1 MARKLKDLSEIG
13 EHNTLFL
20 YRGIDTLQ
28 GIVGQLRLGFLNR
41 EIPKIAD
48 RDIQRARKESEAL
61 SSSFDKE
68 AYKFAE
74 ALYSLAFFGDL
85 GKRRPDGSF
94 LAINGKLSDE
104 KKKNS
109 RMIEETIFG
118 FNLGNNPWQLHKY
131 QNLPRGETLD
141 TIIVHD
147 NIDKWIRK
155 NMENLDDFEQI
166 VLERSRVFFP
176 YFRSLDHVNEN
187 VQRFFSENG
196 LNLDEL
202 IPFMLGT
209 RGFLGLQRQDYP
221 NREAFQMYAPELVSY
236 RLKNSQAPRLSQL
249 IGAERGLFQ
258 NVKEVLGDWAA
269 FRVILDSEE
278 AVYRLVD
285 TFAKAHDKGH
295 GIMLGKNYVEVIYI
309 DDRFG
314 PKKKSNGYQDYKLM
328 VRFYPSKQ
336 DANSGVNGL
345 IAEIQVTDKMSYYNH
360 EIDRTHPAY
369 RLAREEERE
378 MLLPPTAD
386 RSRMNHVRNT
396 TSEKQLEVLNFAYR
410 KLNEIFPQYL
420 IFKDLNKYRKNASR

>member
-13 EHNTLFL
+13 EHNILFL

-41 EIPKIAD
+41 EIPKIVD
-48 RDIQRARKESEAL
+48 RDIQRAKKESEAL
-61 SSSFDKE
+61 SSSFDRE
-68 AYKFAE
+68 AYTFAE
-74 ALYSLAFFGDL
+74 ALYRMAFFEGL
-85 GKRRPDGSF
+85 VKHRPDGSF
-94 LAINGKLSDE
+94 LAINGKISDE

-109 RMIEETIFG
+109 RTIEETVFG
-118 FNLGNNPWQLHKY
+118 FNVGNNPWQLHKY

-155 NMENLDDFEQI
+155 NMENLDDFGQI

-176 YFRSLDHVNEN
+176 YFSSLDEN
-187 VQRFFSENG
+187 AQRFFSGNV

-209 RGFLGLQRQDYP
+209 RGFLGLQRQEYP
-221 NREAFQMYAPELVSY
+221 NREAFQMYAPKLVSY

-258 NVKEVLGDWAA
+258 DIKEVLGDWAA

-285 TFAKAHDKGH
+285 TFAKAHDKGY

-328 VRFYPSKQ
+328 VRFYPSIQ
-336 DANSGVNGL
+336 EANSGVNSL

-369 RLAREEERE
+369 RLVRENERE
-378 MLLPPTAD
+378 MLLPPTVD
-386 RSRMNHVRNT
+386 KSRMNHVKNT
-396 TSEKQLEVLNFAYR
+396 TSEKQLEVLDFANK
-410 KLNEIFPQYL
+410 KLEEIFPQYL
-420 IFKDLNKYRKNASR
+420 IFKYLNKYRENASR